1 MTSAI
6 AHHGS
11 DPMGEQNDGFAA
23 RSGNFC
29 IEFPILA
36 PTCQV
41 LNGITIFHEG
51 GGLMRET
58 LSVNAHKYMET
69 T

>member
-1 MTSAI
+1 M
-6 AHHGS
+6 
-11 DPMGEQNDGFAA
+11 MGLPQEAKIFV
-23 RSGNFC
+23 

-51 GGLMRET
+51 EGLMRET
-58 LSVNAHKYMET
+58 LGVNAHKCVET

>member
-11 DPMGEQNDGFAA
+11 DPMGEQTDGFVQEAKL
-23 RSGNFC
+23 FV

-51 GGLMRET
+51 EGVMRET
-58 LSVNAHKYMET
+58 LSVNAHKCVEIT
-69 T
+69 